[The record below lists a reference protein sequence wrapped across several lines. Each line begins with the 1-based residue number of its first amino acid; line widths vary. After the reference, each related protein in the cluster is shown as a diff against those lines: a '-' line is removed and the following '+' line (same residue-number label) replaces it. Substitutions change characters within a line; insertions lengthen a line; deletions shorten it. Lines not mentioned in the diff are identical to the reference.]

1 MSICNQPPRSTQSGH
16 PFVGRRNEYQ
26 PKGGNILGLGSKGR
40 CNLCIGI
47 ARGALGARAPPRAE
61 KQILGL
67 IHRGKL

>member
-1 MSICNQPPRSTQSGH
+1 
-16 PFVGRRNEYQ
+16 
-26 PKGGNILGLGSKGR
+26 LGLGSKGR